1 MKFAEA
7 LLLAVLILGIIAIG
21 GAIIASAVTRRPRLE
36 RSLAE
41 AAAERKRL
49 EALVQ
54 GIYAAVAGARDA
66 DPLASFI
73 AGEIEQSLK
82 ETGGK

>member
-1 MKFAEA
+1 VKFAEA
-7 LLLAVLILGIIAIG
+7 LLLAVLILGIIVIG
-21 GAIIASAVTRRPRLE
+21 GAIIVSAVSRKPRLE

-41 AAAERKRL
+41 AAAERERL

-54 GIYAAVAGARDA
+54 GIYATVAGARDA

-73 AGEIEQSLK
+73 AGEIEQSRAK
-82 ETGGK
+82 KQ